1 MLEEKWHNIKD
12 TPLPKLLHT
21 ISLRNDETS
30 ALELTR
36 GTMKRR
42 IYFQKGWPVHVVSN
56 SMNDVLGRM
65 MIEQGIISEE
75 NYKQSIEIVLKE
87 KKRHGEVLISM
98 GIITQ
103 KELDECLV
111 LQMNKKLW
119 RILNWTDGNYKY
131 FLVESGLPT
140 MLHVMPLNPDF
151 VIISGILNGYY
162 SFERVEAELKKFVDI
177 PLIVSSDKSY
187 KIADLGLNTQQGH
200 FLSRFDGTS
209 KTKDIIDH
217 SYLLRRE
224 AELLLYALIITGI
237 ISPKDKS
244 GDLKETPVPALKY
257 AMSEEHREKGVKE
270 EASSGVQNLNAEL
283 IFQNGKNHLA
293 SKDYEKAA
301 AAFEEIVKL
310 KSDEAEYKAYF
321 GWALFNTKTEN
332 SKRGKDILLESISAN
347 PDLDIAH
354 IFLAK
359 LYRKEDL
366 FQEAEKELTTVL
378 GKNPFLPEARKELT
392 LVKMKSNSPIE
403 KKGYISYFHL
413 TKNPFDP
420 LPDPDFLY
428 LGDAHSE
435 TLHFLVNGIKNGKSN
450 IIVLLGEQGSGK
462 TTLCLQTMS
471 KLAAE
476 KIAFAYV
483 DSPAQSG
490 MDILIATKTALGM
503 KNASNFSEDVFS
515 ALREHV
521 STSSEV
527 KGRTVVI
534 LDNAHNLNTTALRAI
549 KSLLQSGIDTIVI
562 SGRPEIESM
571 LNEPNLRDIRQN
583 ISGIHHMHPFSLDET
598 EEYIFKRLASAGGEG
613 KLQITP
619 WAVKTIYHNSF
630 GNPEIINKICDN
642 VLALA
647 CDRTNIIDE
656 QIVKT
661 VEASIR
667 GAAAERLPQIEP
679 VEGRVEQTS
688 EEKIKKIIDEQVA
701 ELVEDVVR
709 KEFEIRDAQLD
720 KTAEKAEELFEQ
732 KTKQLIDEHILHT
745 VEAAVRKEIETRKA
759 QVDQTAEK
767 AEELFEQKTKQ
778 LIDEHI
784 LPAVEDI
791 VKKELAGREAQ
802 PDAATLLHEARE
814 SAENLFEEKTRKIID
829 EEIDKTVKDAVS
841 EEFVNRVA
849 QFDIN
854 VLSDKVVEKV
864 KGIITE
870 QIIDRVRDAVRD
882 EFNRRA
888 SQSYTPDAFHKT
900 GKKAE
905 RPIEEKTEFIVAGE
919 KYRVA
924 EGLLDKSQGKERHE
938 LDSTFFSFEAV
949 EKKASLFGKRS
960 SLLKILVLVIAV
972 GVLAGVIINY
982 NIWQRIVSPSIVPV
996 SRPVQAPPAD
1006 VTKAVEPPAETVPTI
1021 VQPAPES
1028 KAISPPEVAETTKP
1042 AVPESHAVLP
1052 EVTKPAAAPAIV
1064 TGVITAKALVARQGP
1079 DKTFKSIISLP
1090 KNTILTMVGRNADN
1104 SWLQIQIPG
1113 KTDLGWASKDF
1124 INVQGDV
1131 NSLPVVEATESASE
1145 SKPVSPE
1152 VVETAK
1158 ATAAPAIV
1166 TGVITAKELSVRKG
1180 PGKTFKAITSL
1191 AKNTTLTVVGRNAD
1205 NSWLQIQIPGKT
1217 DLGWASKDFVKV
1229 LGDINSLPV
1238 KKNKLLK

>member
-1 MLEEKWHNIKD
+1 MLEDKWHNIKD

-21 ISLRNDETS
+21 ISLRHDETS
-30 ALELTR
+30 ALEFTR

-56 SMNDVLGRM
+56 SMSDVLGRV

-75 NYKQSIEIVLKE
+75 NYKQSIETTLKE

-98 GIITQ
+98 GIISQ

-111 LQMNKKLW
+111 LQMKKKLW

-131 FLVESGLPT
+131 FLVESGLPA

-200 FLSRFDGTS
+200 FLSGFDGTN

-237 ISPKDKS
+237 IAPKDKAV
-244 GDLKETPVPALKY
+244 DLKETPVQTLKY
-257 AMSEEHREKGVKE
+257 EMDEEYIEKKAKE
-270 EASSGVQNLNAEL
+270 EASSGAQNMNAEL

-310 KSDEAEYKAYF
+310 KSDEAEYKAYL

-332 SKRGKDILLESISAN
+332 SKRGKVLLLGSISAN

-366 FQEAEKELTTVL
+366 LQEAEKELTTVL

-392 LVKMKSNSPIE
+392 LMKMRSNSPRE

-462 TTLCLQTMS
+462 TTLCLQTMN
-471 KLAAE
+471 KLAAK

-534 LDNAHNLNTTALRAI
+534 LDNAHYLNATALMAI

-562 SGRPEIESM
+562 SGRPEIEGI
-571 LNEPNLRDIRQN
+571 LNEPNLRDIKQN
-583 ISGIHHMHPFSLDET
+583 ISGIHHMHPFSLEET
-598 EEYIFKRLASAGGEG
+598 KKYIFKRLASAGDEG

-630 GNPEIINKICDN
+630 GNPEITNKICDN
-642 VLALA
+642 ALALA

-656 QIVKT
+656 QIVKA
-661 VEASIR
+661 VEASTR

-701 ELVEDVVR
+701 EVVEDAVR
-709 KEFEIRDAQLD
+709 KEFETRRAQLD
-720 KTAEKAEELFEQ
+720 KAAEKAEELFEQ
-732 KTKQLIDEHILHT
+732 KTKQLIDEHIL
-745 VEAAVRKEIETRKA
+745 
-759 QVDQTAEK
+759 Q
-767 AEELFEQKTKQ
+767 
-778 LIDEHI
+778 
-784 LPAVEDI
+784 AVEDA
-791 VKKELAGREAQ
+791 VKKEFAGREAQ

-829 EEIDKTVKDAVS
+829 EEIDKTVKDAAFK
-841 EEFVNRVA
+841 EFENRVA

-870 QIIDRVRDAVRD
+870 QISDRVGDAVRD
-882 EFNRRA
+882 EINRRA
-888 SQSYTPDAFHKT
+888 SQSYTSDAFHKT
-900 GKKAE
+900 GEKAE
-905 RPIEEKTEFIVAGE
+905 RPIEKKAKLSTEGEKFIVAEDLLGE
-919 KYRVA
+919 SQ
-924 EGLLDKSQGKERHE
+924 DKGSHE
-938 LDSTFFSFEAV
+938 LDNTFVSFEAIG
-949 EKKASLFGKRS
+949 KKAGLFGRRS
-960 SLLKILVLVIAV
+960 SLLKIFVLVIAV
-972 GVLAGVIINY
+972 GVLAGVVINY
-982 NIWQRIVSPSIVPV
+982 NIWQKIVSPSIVPV
-996 SRPVQAPPAD
+996 SQPMQTPQADA
-1006 VTKAVEPPAETVPTI
+1006 TKAVESPSETVPAV
-1021 VQPAPES
+1021 VQPALES
-1028 KAISPPEVAETTKP
+1028 EAILPPEVVETTEP
-1042 AVPESHAVLP
+1042 AAPESHAVSP
-1052 EVTKPAAAPAIV
+1052 EVVETTKSVAAPARVIGV
-1064 TGVITAKALVARQGP
+1064 TTAKALIVRQGP
-1079 DKTFKSIISLP
+1079 DKTFK
-1090 KNTILTMVGRNADN
+1090 
-1104 SWLQIQIPG
+1104 
-1113 KTDLGWASKDF
+1113 
-1124 INVQGDV
+1124 
-1131 NSLPVVEATESASE
+1131 E
-1145 SKPVSPE
+1145 
-1152 VVETAK
+1152 
-1158 ATAAPAIV
+1158 
-1166 TGVITAKELSVRKG
+1166 
-1180 PGKTFKAITSL
+1180 ITSL
-1191 AKNTTLTVVGRNAD
+1191 TKNTMLTVVGRNAD

-1217 DLGWASKDFVKV
+1217 DLGWISKDFINVQ
-1229 LGDINSLPV
+1229 GDINSLPV
-1238 KKNKLLK
+1238 KMSKSSK